1 MRRHP
6 EAGYLSDLGMLRRF
20 VRNGSFGYREPD
32 NVVFQTLTVPGG
44 VLGFRQRAEKEVL
57 ERYARSPYVEDHMRI
72 YPNTPDKN
80 GYLRSLESP
89 EAFESFE
96 AELGNP

>member
-44 VLGFRQRAEKEVL
+44 VLGFRQRAGEGSPRAVRPFPLRRGSYENL
-57 ERYARSPYVEDHMRI
+57 PQHPRQERLS
-72 YPNTPDKN
+72 
-80 GYLRSLESP
+80 
-89 EAFESFE
+89 
-96 AELGNP
+96 

>member
-1 MRRHP
+1 
-6 EAGYLSDLGMLRRF
+6 
-20 VRNGSFGYREPD
+20 
-32 NVVFQTLTVPGG
+32 
-44 VLGFRQRAEKEVL
+44 
-57 ERYARSPYVEDHMRI
+57 MRI